1 MEHMSQILIPIKIQ
15 FRIYLNLDSLIFAPN
30 NSLDTQI

>member
-1 MEHMSQILIPIKIQ
+1 MAQNGTSIQIQ
-15 FRIYLNLDSLIFAPN
+15 FKTSLNLNSLIFAPN

>member
-1 MEHMSQILIPIKIQ
+1 MWHKIELQ
-15 FRIYLNLDSLIFAPN
+15 LKFNLESNLFLDSLIFALN